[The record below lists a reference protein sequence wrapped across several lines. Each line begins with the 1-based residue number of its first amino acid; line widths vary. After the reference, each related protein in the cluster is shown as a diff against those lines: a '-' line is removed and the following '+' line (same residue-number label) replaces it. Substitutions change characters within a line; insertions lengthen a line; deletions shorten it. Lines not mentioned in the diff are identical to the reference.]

1 MSVRCR
7 WALSEIAKHGLN
19 GASASMFGSIA
30 FSVGFPTRLL
40 AVAAMLHDTVLSD
53 TPREKVCERCQCE
66 ADGGRVQGARFV
78 CLRCGSAEQMVHRR
92 LGGWPDAF
100 TDEAKRDFFTRVAAR
115 TKPGQRQTWA
125 CVRADLKETC
135 VRQRV
140 TETSSSCGGPFL
152 PKEVWMQQGW
162 KEEVV
167 LQGNYEYSSILG
179 DTYQL
184 KVRSTNTSDID
195 REVNEILLEKEN
207 AVTQKKPTGKK
218 RKASEAPAQ
227 DGDAGQQAP
236 ELAEWDVPLGG
247 PAASAG
253 KKSGLSEEKAAAKE
267 ERSQAKADGKTRKDN
282 EKTVLLASASLPRC
296 TQLAKSLESVQRHKH
311 FKDLE
316 ASTQTAIR
324 DAAGIFSEY
333 KEKTSHVLSVF
344 DARQKEAT
352 AVPDLP
358 YDKASF
364 KASVTACQAVL
375 KEARYNFPKP
385 EPKHAAAKG
394 EAALARK
401 KGKASGPVKTG

>member
-1 MSVRCR
+1 M
-7 WALSEIAKHGLN
+7 GF

-66 ADGGRVQGARFV
+66 ADGGRVQGAHFV

-100 TDEAKRDFFTRVAAR
+100 TDKAKRDFFTRVAAR
-115 TKPGQRQTWA
+115 TKPGQRQTWT

-195 REVNEILLEKEN
+195 REVNEIF
-207 AVTQKKPTGKK
+207 
-218 RKASEAPAQ
+218 
-227 DGDAGQQAP
+227 
-236 ELAEWDVPLGG
+236 
-247 PAASAG
+247 
-253 KKSGLSEEKAAAKE
+253 
-267 ERSQAKADGKTRKDN
+267 
-282 EKTVLLASASLPRC
+282 C
-296 TQLAKSLESVQRHKH
+296 
-311 FKDLE
+311 
-316 ASTQTAIR
+316 
-324 DAAGIFSEY
+324 
-333 KEKTSHVLSVF
+333 
-344 DARQKEAT
+344 
-352 AVPDLP
+352 
-358 YDKASF
+358 
-364 KASVTACQAVL
+364 
-375 KEARYNFPKP
+375 
-385 EPKHAAAKG
+385 
-394 EAALARK
+394 
-401 KGKASGPVKTG
+401 